1 MRKGVYWIHVAKYR
15 KHLEGC
21 YDPSGFNDCVEFID
35 KLRNCWLLKE
45 GFAAWSYF
53 SSSWSFPFLL
63 LLLIVFL
70 YAVSCILFFFSCS
83 HTTESIFVRFLFN
96 VLIHS
101 GPHSTNG
108 INLAPCDMFV
118 RERPR
123 CIPDRILR
131 YTPSPQGWRLA
142 LYPIHN
148 QYLSYRTEFLAGPC
162 HAHLDVLPPPLLPP
176 MPHHVAP
183 SLHRSRLVNLHTHTS
198 FDDALS
204 VARSQE
210 RLIGKTSMGVKGDSA
225 LGESPKSSPMGE
237 WTLLILA

>member
-108 INLAPCDMFV
+108 INLAPCGYV
-118 RERPR
+118 
-123 CIPDRILR
+123 C
-131 YTPSPQGWRLA
+131 A
-142 LYPIHN
+142 
-148 QYLSYRTEFLAGPC
+148 
-162 HAHLDVLPPPLLPP
+162 
-176 MPHHVAP
+176 
-183 SLHRSRLVNLHTHTS
+183 
-198 FDDALS
+198 
-204 VARSQE
+204 
-210 RLIGKTSMGVKGDSA
+210 GKTSLHTGQNPPLHPLSARMASGSLPHPQPVPQLQNRVPGRAMPCAPRRITASTAPTHAAPRGAISSSVQARELPHSHLVRRRSERRSERGEAHRKDEHGRKGR
-225 LGESPKSSPMGE
+225 LGTGR
-237 WTLLILA
+237 IA